1 MQIKC
6 LENYMTSENTYVVI
20 NNDEC
25 LVIDPSYS
33 LSGIEEAAGNA
44 KITHILVT
52 HCHYDHIGTLN
63 ELRKKTGA
71 LVVSSK
77 YGSINIGDPII
88 NLTGAYTRDE
98 IICEPADIVPA
109 DGEVFKA
116 AGMDIKMIYTPGHTN
131 CGACYIID
139 DSIFTGDTLFLRNVG
154 RWDLPTGDEDTLV
167 NTIKT
172 KLYTLDE
179 SLKAY
184 PGHGGATSIG
194 YEKKFNLYVK
204 AD

>member
-20 NNDEC
+20 NGDEC
-25 LVIDPSYS
+25 VVIDPSYS
-33 LSGIEEAAGNA
+33 LSGIEEAAGSA

-71 LVVSSK
+71 LVVSSR

-88 NLTGAYTRDE
+88 NLTGAYTREE
-98 IICEPADIVPA
+98 IICAPSDIVPS
-109 DGEVFKA
+109 DSEVFSA
-116 AGMDIKMIYTPGHTN
+116 AGMNIKIIYTPGHTN
-131 CGACYIID
+131 CGACYIIG

-167 NTIKT
+167 KTIKT
-172 KLYTLDE
+172 KIYTLDE
-179 SLKAY
+179 NLKAY

>member
-6 LENYMTSENTYVVI
+6 LEDYTTSENTYVVI
-20 NNDEC
+20 NGGKA
-25 LVIDPSYS
+25 LVIDPAYKVD
-33 LSGIEEAAGNA
+33 GIIDAAGDA

-63 ELRKKTGA
+63 ELRAATGA
-71 LVVSSK
+71 AVVAGK
-77 YGSINIGDPII
+77 NGSANIGNPSI
-88 NLTGAYTRDE
+88 NLTGAFMRNE
-98 IICEPADIVPA
+98 IICEPADVIPS
-109 DGEVFKA
+109 DGEVFTA
-116 AGMDIKMIYTPGHTN
+116 ADMNIKMIYTPGHTS
-131 CGACYIID
+131 CGVCYVIG

-154 RWDLPTGDEDTLV
+154 RWDLPTGDEHTLV
-167 NTIKT
+167 KSIKE

-179 SLKAY
+179 ELKVY
-184 PGHGGATSIG
+184 PGHGGSSSIG